1 MGWCGLT
8 YLWGGVFSLTYGE
21 LWSHRFMGCCGLTF
35 IWGVVVSR
43 IYGVLWS
50 HGLAAPPTSQ
60 QIGQFPP
67 KRVKYRHR
75 HHFYFFVIHSR
86 HFFALNQSEARFVE
100 LGEYFQNMLNGAFWT
115 PNTNYGF
122 VAGRRIL
129 RTRFTKQK
137 FAQLRTNYVRR
148 TFFRFHKNNPT

>member
-1 MGWCGLT
+1 MVSQTNGGLWSHRFMGWCGLT

-67 KRVKYRHR
+67 KRVKYRH
-75 HHFYFFVIHSR
+75 HHPFFFFFLPHSQESSLCSQPIR
-86 HFFALNQSEARFVE
+86 
-100 LGEYFQNMLNGAFWT
+100 G
-115 PNTNYGF
+115 
-122 VAGRRIL
+122 
-129 RTRFTKQK
+129 K
-137 FAQLRTNYVRR
+137 VRR
-148 TFFRFHKNNPT
+148 TGRIFSEHVERSFLDPEYKLWLRRRSTNTPN